1 MDKVVGLTGIGVCL
15 VAAITFSIVLNA
27 RGVNRQVETFAQV
40 GENLSQIA
48 VADEST
54 FLAVADGHLAV
65 FRILVD
71 LLDQLLTALLR
82 QLGEAQAQGLT
93 VILGIDAQVGILD
106 RLLNGF

>member
-1 MDKVVGLTGIGVCL
+1 MRAD
-15 VAAITFSIVLNA
+15 
-27 RGVNRQVETFAQV
+27 
-40 GENLSQIA
+40 
-48 VADEST
+48 VADS
-54 FLAVADGHLAV
+54 HLAV

>member
-54 FLAVADGHLAV
+54 FLAVADGHLA
-65 FRILVD
+65 
-71 LLDQLLTALLR
+71 R
-82 QLGEAQAQGLT
+82 QQAASAQETEEYNEQEDDSE
-93 VILGIDAQVGILD
+93 IQVG
-106 RLLNGF
+106 LNMNSVENDLKLKFVHRKT